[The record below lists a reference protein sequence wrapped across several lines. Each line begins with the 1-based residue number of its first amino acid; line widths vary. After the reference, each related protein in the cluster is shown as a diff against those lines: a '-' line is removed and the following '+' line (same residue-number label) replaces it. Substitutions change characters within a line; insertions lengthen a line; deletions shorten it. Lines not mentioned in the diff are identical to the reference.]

1 MDLTINPGGRLRLGD
16 FLRSHF
22 QDTSWVEF
30 RAAIAFV
37 KFSGVRHI
45 APDLATFALRGRV
58 EICVGVDFGG
68 STAQGLKALIDSI
81 GKSGQVL
88 ACHNEAHTTF
98 HPKIYLFKAADGVA
112 EIAIGSGNLTEGGL
126 YTNYEAGVVLR
137 LDPACIEQA
146 QMLGAIERVLDE
158 WADSSTGTAKL
169 LDLKFLNQ
177 LMDEG
182 YVLSESACNKLRF
195 AASKAA
201 AARRTGR
208 EATKCLF
215 TRVPV
220 RVAPAA
226 PPWPT
231 ALPTGAPAEEAEL
244 AVPEIAGAA
253 GFLMTLQRT
262 DVGHGQTSAG
272 TSRRSPEIFIPL
284 AARDHVPEFW
294 EYPAQFVA
302 DPNKPKKQ
310 DRPGVKMWLGAQII
324 KVNMMIWPDKHD
336 FRLRSEALRS
346 AGRVGD
352 ILRMEKTDPGLGF
365 DYLVHIVPQ
374 GTKEHRHYL
383 SLCVNT
389 VRNSKKLW
397 GYY

>member
-1 MDLTINPGGRLRLGD
+1 MDLTINPGGQLRLGD

-22 QDTSWVEF
+22 QDRSWVEF

-45 APDLATFALRGRV
+45 AANLASFAQRGRA
-58 EICVGVDFGG
+58 EIAVGVDFGG
-68 STAQGLKALIDSI
+68 STAQGLKALIDCV
-81 GKSGQVL
+81 GKSGHVW
-88 ACHNEAHTTF
+88 ACHNELNTTF
-98 HPKIYLFKAADGVA
+98 HPKIYMFKASDGVA

-126 YTNYEAGVVLR
+126 YTNYEAGLVLR
-137 LDPACIEQA
+137 LEPASIEQA
-146 QMLGAIERVLDE
+146 KMLGAIERVLDE
-158 WADSSTGTAKL
+158 WADPSTGTARL
-169 LDLKFLNQ
+169 LDVEFLNR

-195 AASKAA
+195 AVSKAA
-201 AARRTGR
+201 AAKRTGR
-208 EATKCLF
+208 KDTKCLF
-215 TRVPV
+215 SRVPV
-220 RVAPAA
+220 RRAPGA

-231 ALPTGAPAEEAEL
+231 ALPTGAPEGPTEVEI
-244 AVPEIAGAA
+244 PEIGVAV

-284 AARDHVPEFW
+284 AARDHWPRFW
-294 EYPAQFVA
+294 EYPAQFAA
-302 DPNKPKKQ
+302 DKNKPGKN
-310 DRPGVKMWLGAQII
+310 DRLGVKMWLGTQII
-324 KVNMMIWPDKHD
+324 VVNMMTWPDKHD

-352 ILRMEKTDPGLGF
+352 ILRMEKTDPALGF
-365 DYLVHIVPQ
+365 EYLVHIVPQ
-374 GTKEHRHYL
+374 GTQEHRHYL
-383 SLCVNT
+383 SLCVNA